1 MPSFPAPGP
10 VTLRVKLP
18 AGLLEVTAAP
28 REDAVVEVRPS
39 RPSSS
44 ADAEAAS
51 RTRVE
56 RLDDGTILVETP
68 EQRAML
74 GRRASVDVLVALP
87 AGSAVALDA
96 ASADVRASGPLGDV
110 AVGSASGDVRIERC
124 ARLDVRTASGDV
136 TCDVIGAE
144 AGVQTSSGDIRLREL
159 RGEAEITTSSGDVR
173 LGAAHG
179 DTTVRSGSGDITV
192 ETSAASFRTRSTSG
206 EVTVGTAGD
215 LVEVHSSSGD
225 VEVGAVT
232 RGRVSV
238 DSVSGDVRIG
248 VADGVSAWLDVSTVS
263 GDLRSGLEEAD
274 RPGDEAP
281 RTEIRVKTVSGDISL
296 VRTRP

>member
-44 ADAEAAS
+44 ADTEAAS

-56 RLDDGTILVETP
+56 RLDDGTILVEAP
-68 EQRAML
+68 EHRAIL

-87 AGSAVALDA
+87 EGSAVALDA
-96 ASADVRASGPLGDV
+96 ASADVRTSGSLGDV

-136 TCDVIGAE
+136 TCDVTDAE

-159 RGEAEITTSSGDVR
+159 RGETEITTSSGRVE

-192 ETSAASFRTRSTSG
+192 KAADAAFTTRSTSG
-206 EVTVGTAGD
+206 DITVGTAGD
-215 LVEVHSSSGD
+215 LVEIHSSSGD

-281 RTEIRVKTVSGDISL
+281 RTEIHVKTVSGDISL
-296 VRTRP
+296 VRTHP